1 MNTANDQVGQ
11 DLAYVRQAVE
21 RREDCHRMPLSIAAL
36 WAGYTLIGFTGL
48 DFQPAWAG
56 PFLLLA
62 APVAY
67 LLSRRLAAHAMW
79 SLGESDADSARRHSL
94 HWGSMLVAVA
104 ALTAIVISRGLH
116 GSLLGQM
123 ILVVV
128 ALGYLLAAVHFSI
141 RLFAWMG
148 IAMMIG
154 SVVLTYIDR
163 WGWTVLGILLAAG
176 FLATSLTARRQDA

>member
-1 MNTANDQVGQ
+1 MSSVNDQVGQ

-21 RREDCHRMPLSIAAL
+21 RREDCGRMPLSIAGV
-36 WAGYTLIGFTGL
+36 WAGYALIGFTGL
-48 DFQPAWAG
+48 DFEPAWAG

-67 LLSRRLAAHAMW
+67 FLSRKLAARAMW
-79 SLGESDADSARRHSL
+79 SMGESDASSARRHSL
-94 HWGSMLVAVA
+94 HWGSLLVAVA
-104 ALTAIVISRGLH
+104 ALAAIMISRGLH
-116 GSLLGQM
+116 GSILGQT

-128 ALGYLLAAVHFSI
+128 ALAYLLAAVHFSI

-154 SVVLTYIDR
+154 SLALTYVDR
-163 WGWTVLGILLAAG
+163 WGWTLLGILLAAG
-176 FLATSLTARRQDA
+176 FIATSLTSRQQDA